1 MSATGKLD
9 PMRAALVVVDV
20 QEGFRK
26 AVPDFDRVAKATAT
40 LIEGA
45 SIIGV
50 PVVLTE
56 QYPKGLGE
64 TAPEVAEHLP
74 EGTHPLEKVCFSAA
88 DAEGFD
94 LGGRDQAL
102 VCGIET
108 HVCVNQ
114 TALDLIGSGVEVQ
127 VAEDAVG
134 SRFEES
140 KRVGLHKMER
150 AGAVLTSVET
160 ALFELLGRAGTDEFK
175 RIQKLIL
182 DYAPNINADSSGTKR
197 VAPGGAPSHD
207 PGSAPEAVA

>member
-1 MSATGKLD
+1 LTAKLQPD
-9 PMRAALVVVDV
+9 RTTLVVVDV

-26 AVPDFDRVAKATAT
+26 AIPDFERIARATAT

-74 EGTHPLEKVCFSAA
+74 DGVEPLEKVAFSAA
-88 DAEGFD
+88 DADGFD

-114 TALDLIGSGVEVQ
+114 TALDLLDGGVDVQ

-134 SRFEES
+134 SRTEEN
-140 KRVGLHKMER
+140 KQVGLQKMER

-175 RIQKLIL
+175 RVQRLIL
-182 DYAPNINADSSGTKR
+182 DYAPNPEV
-197 VAPGGAPSHD
+197 VA
-207 PGSAPEAVA
+207 

>member
-1 MSATGKLD
+1 MNATGKLD
-9 PMRAALVVVDV
+9 AGRAALIVVDV

-26 AVPDFDRVAKATAT
+26 AIPDFERVTKATAT

-45 SIIGV
+45 EAIGLPIIATV
-50 PVVLTE
+50 

-74 EGTHPLEKVCFSAA
+74 DGTEPLEKVCFSAA

-114 TALDLIGSGVEVQ
+114 TVLDLLAAGKEVQ
-127 VAEDAVG
+127 VAEDAVA
-134 SRFEES
+134 SRTEEN
-140 KRVGLHKMER
+140 KQVGLHKMEQ

-175 RIQKLIL
+175 RVQKLIL
-182 DYAPNINADSSGTKR
+182 DYAPN
-197 VAPGGAPSHD
+197 
-207 PGSAPEAVA
+207 PEAVA

>member
-1 MSATGKLD
+1 MSAKLQPD
-9 PMRAALVVVDV
+9 RTALVVVDV

-26 AVPDFDRVAKATAT
+26 AIPDFERVAKATAT

-45 SIIGV
+45 EAMGI
-50 PVVLTE
+50 PVVVTE

-64 TAPEVAEHLP
+64 TAEEVAEHLP
-74 EGTHPLEKVCFSAA
+74 EGTEPLEKVVFSAA

-114 TALDLIGSGVEVQ
+114 TVLDLLDAGSEVQ

-134 SRFEES
+134 SRTEEN
-140 KRVGLHKMER
+140 KRIGLHKMER

-175 RIQKLIL
+175 TVQKLIL
-182 DYAPNINADSSGTKR
+182 EYAPN
-197 VAPGGAPSHD
+197 PGV
-207 PGSAPEAVA
+207 ERKERIM